1 MKLRNL
7 TFILLIYSLMGQDRS
22 TISGKITDSKTGMAL
37 AGANIFEI
45 KSERGTASDAEGQY
59 LLSLPKGAYKLKVS
73 YIGYNTIQREI
84 ELNENIALAC
94 NNSFSMTSFSTF

>member
-73 YIGYNTIQREI
+73 YIGYKTILREV
-84 ELNENIALAC
+84 ELNKNIAWTLRLYQIPYP
-94 NNSFSMTSFSTF
+94 